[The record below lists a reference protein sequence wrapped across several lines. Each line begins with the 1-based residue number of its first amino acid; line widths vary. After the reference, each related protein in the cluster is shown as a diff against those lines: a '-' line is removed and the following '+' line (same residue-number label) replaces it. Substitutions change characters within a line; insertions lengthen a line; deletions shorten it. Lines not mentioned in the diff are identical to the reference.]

1 MIILR
6 KSEAGIM
13 ILKYMADKIYF
24 RGDNMFD
31 KFNRLRELIKNIDK
45 RIIRLITIGNI
56 IAYIVCLIGV
66 LALFIEYRIHISVE
80 FFSVGITI
88 FKLGIIIA
96 LGFVI
101 IGGGFGIIKK
111 MMESN

>member
-1 MIILR
+1 MKKIPL
-6 KSEAGIM
+6 

-111 MMESN
+111 MMERN

>member
-1 MIILR
+1 MKKIPL
-6 KSEAGIM
+6 

-24 RGDNMFD
+24 RGDNMFE

-66 LALFIEYRIHISVE
+66 FALFIEYRIHISVE

>member
-1 MIILR
+1 MKKLPL
-6 KSEAGIM
+6 

-24 RGDNMFD
+24 RGGNMFE

>member
-1 MIILR
+1 MKKIPL
-6 KSEAGIM
+6 

-24 RGDNMFD
+24 RGDNMFE

>member
-1 MIILR
+1 MKKIPL
-6 KSEAGIM
+6 

-24 RGDNMFD
+24 RGGNMFD

>member
-1 MIILR
+1 MKKIPL
-6 KSEAGIM
+6 

-24 RGDNMFD
+24 RGDNMFE

-111 MMESN
+111 TMESN

>member
-1 MIILR
+1 MKKLPL
-6 KSEAGIM
+6 

>member
-1 MIILR
+1 MKKIPL
-6 KSEAGIM
+6 

-66 LALFIEYRIHISVE
+66 LALFIEYRIHISAE

>member
-1 MIILR
+1 MKKIPL
-6 KSEAGIM
+6 

-31 KFNRLRELIKNIDK
+31 KFNKLRELIKNIDK

>member
-1 MIILR
+1 MKKIPL
-6 KSEAGIM
+6 

-31 KFNRLRELIKNIDK
+31 KFNRLRELIKLIKNIDK

>member
-1 MIILR
+1 MKKIPL
-6 KSEAGIM
+6 

>member
-1 MIILR
+1 MKKIPL
-6 KSEAGIM
+6 

-111 MMESN
+111 MMESK

>member
-1 MIILR
+1 MKKIPL
-6 KSEAGIM
+6 

-66 LALFIEYRIHISVE
+66 LALFIECRIHISVE

>member
-1 MIILR
+1 MKKIPL
-6 KSEAGIM
+6 

-80 FFSVGITI
+80 FFSGGITI

>member
-1 MIILR
+1 MKKIPL
-6 KSEAGIM
+6 

-24 RGDNMFD
+24 RGGNMFE

>member
-1 MIILR
+1 MKKIPLI
-6 KSEAGIM
+6 S
-13 ILKYMADKIYF
+13 KYMADKIYF

-66 LALFIEYRIHISVE
+66 FALFIEYRIHISVE